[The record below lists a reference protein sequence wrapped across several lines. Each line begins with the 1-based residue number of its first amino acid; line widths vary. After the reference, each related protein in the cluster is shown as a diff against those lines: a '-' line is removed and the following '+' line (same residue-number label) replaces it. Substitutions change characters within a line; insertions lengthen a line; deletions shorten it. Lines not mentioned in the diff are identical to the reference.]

1 MPITGTKTSVASKTP
16 SAASKTPTAA
26 SKASSP
32 AGKTSTVSSKLDG
45 AVPKT
50 NATTRAPWLKD
61 AGKTTSTT
69 QAPWS
74 KRNLTTTPADSNGTQ
89 KEVKLQSREIKVPV
103 VTQRKPSI
111 PEPLVKPKPKE
122 VKVTVPEDNYETS
135 SSEYEEVTDSEE
147 EEEETEESGSSSEEE
162 DDENKHKLPI
172 QVKLKPVEK
181 PAEVKKS
188 PSGKF
193 AKPAWAKPALKKVP
207 TLDKLNKPKP
217 PPPTIPES
225 KVLRHVEKPIL
236 PEEKPEKTFE
246 FQRPQL
252 RKQDSLTKKPSIP
265 PPPPPPK
272 MCPPPPP
279 PPGLCAPQDFSKKEM
294 SEKGKETLEKLK
306 SRPRRRPDWSDMMK
320 EVEQGRKLRHVQCND
335 RSNPILKSETITNI
349 KGQFVFESE
358 KANVHNALLKQ
369 IQFGIKLKPTKTN
382 DRSRPVLEGL
392 RKFRKQMTIEE
403 QIQKSESR
411 AQLGMGQDPVE
422 ETTFPDSADE
432 MDDIDKLRDD
442 LQSTKQMLAQELRNK
457 EAQERENKRLLAKIQ
472 NLEAELSKSK
482 TDDGESGGEVKS
494 SSSGGN
500 NDALINSLKS
510 EAEEAQNTSKL
521 LEKKYQDAAGQLD
534 SVKSEVEEQKRKIA
548 ELEKKLA
555 QTQGVPSSTNSRR
568 QSEAPIKETTPEPD
582 FDSSGPE
589 DDELDEEQKEA
600 RIKRRLTR
608 EVKYLKGKLERLK
621 DKQHNA
627 KKERQA
633 IRESMK
639 KNQVTLKDEKKKF
652 KKLQREVDKM
662 AALMKDEDDE
672 DEDGE
677 GEGKDEGENEKEDSE
692 AEESESEDSDGSEGS
707 SDSETEESE
716 PEDASDEK
724 KKTNF
729 EPRIKRHEGRLAAL
743 KKGNL
748 LRQANL
754 DRLVDEINKLRDD
767 SVTLQQ
773 DLDSVLSELG

>member
-188 PSGKF
+188 PS
-193 AKPAWAKPALKKVP
+193 A
-207 TLDKLNKPKP
+207 
-217 PPPTIPES
+217 
-225 KVLRHVEKPIL
+225 
-236 PEEKPEKTFE
+236 
-246 FQRPQL
+246 
-252 RKQDSLTKKPSIP
+252 SIP

-555 QTQGVPSSTNSRR
+555 QTQDDWCSYCGSLKSINIYDKVHTSVDLPGVPSSTNSRR